1 MGNFIK
7 KVKNYIFKKIFNKK
21 LIQQKLS
28 FEEKIKLG
36 LNPNSDQNNIS
47 FFRNVDFKNSQIDNY
62 SYISNNSIVYNT
74 IIGKFCSIGPNAVI
88 GFGDHPT
95 HLLSTSPVFYSS
107 DCSFDIKPDTSSFF
121 GNQKVQIGN
130 DVWIGAN
137 VFVKNGVTIG
147 DGAIIGAG
155 AVVLKDVLPYAIVVG
170 VPAAIKSF
178 RFSENTVKRL
188 LQIKWWD
195 ISPEII
201 KENFEL
207 FSSEKIADNLELIS
221 KLKKENSNL

>member
-1 MGNFIK
+1 
-7 KVKNYIFKKIFNKK
+7 
-21 LIQQKLS
+21 
-28 FEEKIKLG
+28 
-36 LNPNSDQNNIS
+36 
-47 FFRNVDFKNSQIDNY
+47 
-62 SYISNNSIVYNT
+62 
-74 IIGKFCSIGPNAVI
+74 
-88 GFGDHPT
+88 
-95 HLLSTSPVFYSS
+95 
-107 DCSFDIKPDTSSFF
+107 
-121 GNQKVQIGN
+121 
-130 DVWIGAN
+130 
-137 VFVKNGVTIG
+137 
-147 DGAIIGAG
+147 
-155 AVVLKDVLPYAIVVG
+155 VG